1 MKRSD
6 LVGVLESRGCV
17 LADAADISVA
27 GVDGCPAGWFVVA
40 RTQSDARWICT
51 WRPSFA
57 EIVDL
62 VGDTAMVA
70 VDIPIGLLDHAQP
83 GGRQCDRA
91 ARKVLGPGRRSSVFS
106 APSRDVLGAATH
118 AEANACSKAGSFWD
132 IGVSL
137 QTFYITGKVREV
149 DDALR
154 SGRASQD
161 RVREVHPELAFWEMG
176 GRGLV
181 PANKKTTAG
190 VQERQRLL
198 EGTGWFTGLDFGE
211 VLACFPRRD
220 VGRDDILDAAA
231 ACWSAGRLVRCQ
243 EKRVVDRPP
252 KDSHGLVMQISW

>member
-1 MKRSD
+1 MI
-6 LVGVLESRGCV
+6 
-17 LADAADISVA
+17 LAVDTPAHTAADIPVA

-40 RTQSDARWICT
+40 RIKPDACWLCT

-62 VGDTAMVA
+62 VGDTAILA

-91 ARKVLGPGRRSSVFS
+91 ARQVLGSGKRSSIFS
-106 APSRDVLGAATH
+106 APSRDVLDAATH
-118 AEANACSKAGSFWD
+118 AEANARSKAGSVWGV
-132 IGVSL
+132 GVSL
-137 QTFYITGKVREV
+137 QTFCITGKVREV

-154 SGRASQD
+154 GGRASQD

-181 PANKKTTAG
+181 PPNKKTTAG
-190 VQERQRLL
+190 VQERRHLL
-198 EGTGWFTGLDFGE
+198 EGTGWFSRLDFGE
-211 VLACFPRRD
+211 VLARFPRRD

-231 ACWSAGRLVRCQ
+231 ACWTAGRLARCQ
-243 EKRVVDRPP
+243 GKRVPDHPP